1 MNDKHTREADK
12 QLQSLWYY
20 MTTHVDTYC
29 TCRPTRRMPHTQK
42 AASDIVRSHTEKK
55 YSAHDIETTQDANGA
70 RPRLFA
76 PIRGDSHCPRHGED
90 DP

>member
-29 TCRPTRRMPHTQK
+29 TCRPTNGSLENTQK
-42 AASDIVRSHTEKK
+42 DAAYAESRK
-55 YSAHDIETTQDANGA
+55 
-70 RPRLFA
+70 
-76 PIRGDSHCPRHGED
+76 
-90 DP
+90 